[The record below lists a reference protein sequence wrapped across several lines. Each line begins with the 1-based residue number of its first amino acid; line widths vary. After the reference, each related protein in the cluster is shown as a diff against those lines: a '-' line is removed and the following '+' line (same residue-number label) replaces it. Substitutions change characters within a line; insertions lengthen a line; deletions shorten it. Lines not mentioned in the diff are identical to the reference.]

1 MKTLSAM
8 KKLFLMLSLCFF
20 FYGCPLENFEEP
32 KDSNILFI
40 NNSNIDLYC
49 TEIIDSLTRNDL
61 TSFESRYIY
70 LRDMDS
76 KIDKNSTMNKI
87 GSFKRWVE
95 NSPSKKIE
103 ICLFS
108 RDTILKLPLDEIVRR
123 KLYLKKIELNM
134 NNISNNVWTVLYP

>member
-1 MKTLSAM
+1 M

>member
-1 MKTLSAM
+1 M
-8 KKLFLMLSLCFF
+8 KKILFILSFCFF
-20 FYGCPLENFEEP
+20 FYGCPLEKFEEP

-40 NNSNIDLYC
+40 NNSNIDLYY

-61 TSFESRYIY
+61 TSFETRYIY
-70 LRDMDS
+70 LRDKDS

-108 RDTILKLPLDEIVRR
+108 RDTILKLPLDEIAIR

-134 NNISNNVWTVLYP
+134 NNISNNVWTVSYP